1 MNLNRKLQ
9 RLPFL
14 PRTNPHLAPPSA
26 GSGGAHEA
34 SLRPLLEF
42 VVVAVQHGGHGIHLF
57 GEHSKIQLGVA
68 LLHHAA

>member
-34 SLRPLLEF
+34 SLANARA
-42 VVVAVQHGGHGIHLF
+42 VGRAAACIAAIAVARAGI
-57 GEHSKIQLGVA
+57 
-68 LLHHAA
+68 